1 MSICRLSLMAE
12 TANTNDLRRG
22 MVVDLP
28 EGLFEVVE
36 FQHHKPGKG
45 QAIVRT
51 KIKNVRTGA
60 VLDRT
65 FNSDTKVGVARLDR
79 REMQYLYREGD
90 GYVFMDNESY
100 DQVTLGAQHVDANV
114 GRFISDGMNVTVAFH
129 EGTPVSLDM
138 PTTVDLKVTA
148 TEPGLKGDRQSA
160 GTKPA
165 TVETGA
171 LFQVPL
177 FVNQGDTV
185 RIDTR
190 TGEYVTRVQG

>member
-1 MSICRLSLMAE
+1 MAE

-28 EGLFEVVE
+28 EGLFEVLE

-45 QAIVRT
+45 QAVVRT

-60 VLDRT
+60 VVDKT
-65 FNSDTKVGVARLDR
+65 FNSDSKVGVARIDR
-79 REMQYLYREGD
+79 REVQYLYQEGES
-90 GYVFMDNESY
+90 YVVMDNESY
-100 DQVTLGAQHVDANV
+100 DQTSIEPALVGETSAKFMVEGITLMV
-114 GRFISDGMNVTVAFH
+114 GFYGDSPI
-129 EGTPVSLDM
+129 SLDL
-138 PTTVDLKVTA
+138 PTTVDVRVAKTD
-148 TEPGLKGDRQSA
+148 PGLKGDRQSA

-165 TVETGA
+165 TIETGA
-171 LFQVPL
+171 VVQVPL
-177 FVNQGDTV
+177 FVDEGERV

>member
-1 MSICRLSLMAE
+1 MAE
-12 TANTNDLRRG
+12 AVNTNDLRRG

-28 EGLFEVVE
+28 EGLFQVIE

-45 QAIVRT
+45 QAVVRT
-51 KIKNVRTGA
+51 KIRNLRTGA

-65 FNSDTKVGVARLDR
+65 FNSDTKVNVARLDR

-90 GYVFMDNESY
+90 SYVFMDNETY
-100 DQVTLGAQHVDANV
+100 DQTSLGSQHVDEDV
-114 GRFISDGMNVTVAFH
+114 SRFIVEGLTVMVAFSDGA
-129 EGTPVSLDM
+129 PISLDL
-138 PTTVDLKVTA
+138 PTTVDLRVTRSD
-148 TEPGLKGDRQSA
+148 PGLKGDRSSA

-171 LFQVPL
+171 LIQVPL
-177 FVNQGDTV
+177 FVEEGDVV

-190 TGEYVTRVQG
+190 TGSYVTRVQG

>member
-1 MSICRLSLMAE
+1 MAE
-12 TANTNDLRRG
+12 TTNTNDLRRG
-22 MVVDLP
+22 MVIDMP
-28 EGLFEVVE
+28 DGLFEVIE

-60 VLDRT
+60 VLDKT

-79 REMQYLYREGD
+79 REMQYLYRDGD
-90 GYVFMDNESY
+90 GFVFMDNESY
-100 DQVTLGAQHVDANV
+100 DQVTLGAQHIEANV
-114 GRFISDGMNVTVAFH
+114 GRFMVEGMKVTVAFY
-129 EGTPVSLDM
+129 EAMPVSLDM